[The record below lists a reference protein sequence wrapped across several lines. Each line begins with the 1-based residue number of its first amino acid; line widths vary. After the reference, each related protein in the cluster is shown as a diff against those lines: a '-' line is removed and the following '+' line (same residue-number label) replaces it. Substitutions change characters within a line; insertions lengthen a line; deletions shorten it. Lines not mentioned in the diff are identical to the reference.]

1 MWCYK
6 VYFFLPGHVIVT
18 VLSSQT
24 SCVMCFW
31 VCTNLL
37 FCEKVKIFSTKERE
51 KEKLSKTEDFPVFKW
66 FPSDIREITFLRVL
80 LKKKKTIFIWFIPIF
95 SLRILIFNFI
105 FLISIF
111 IHNNSSTRCKSCAS
125 RSTRKNFIIKQQF
138 HIIMTCRSP

>member
-51 KEKLSKTEDFPVFKW
+51 KENCRKQRTSQFSNDFEVISVKLHFYESYLRKKNYFYMIYPHF
-66 FPSDIREITFLRVL
+66 FITYSH
-80 LKKKKTIFIWFIPIF
+80 IY
-95 SLRILIFNFI
+95 FI
-105 FLISIF
+105 FLISNF

-138 HIIMTCRSP
+138 HIVMTCRSP

>member
-51 KEKLSKTEDFPVFKW
+51 KENCRKQRTSQFSNDFEVISVKLHFYESY
-66 FPSDIREITFLRVL
+66 LR
-80 LKKKKTIFIWFIPIF
+80 KKKTIFIWFIPIF

-105 FLISIF
+105 LSRIS
-111 IHNNSSTRCKSCAS
+111 
-125 RSTRKNFIIKQQF
+125 FIIILQLAA
-138 HIIMTCRSP
+138 SPVHRVLRERTL

>member
-51 KEKLSKTEDFPVFKW
+51 KENCRKQRTSQFSNDFEVISVKLHFYESY
-66 FPSDIREITFLRVL
+66 LR
-80 LKKKKTIFIWFIPIF
+80 KKKKLFLYDLSPFFHYVFWFFILSFLSRF
-95 SLRILIFNFI
+95 S
-105 FLISIF
+105 
-111 IHNNSSTRCKSCAS
+111 
-125 RSTRKNFIIKQQF
+125 FIIILQLAA
-138 HIIMTCRSP
+138 SPVHRVLRERTL